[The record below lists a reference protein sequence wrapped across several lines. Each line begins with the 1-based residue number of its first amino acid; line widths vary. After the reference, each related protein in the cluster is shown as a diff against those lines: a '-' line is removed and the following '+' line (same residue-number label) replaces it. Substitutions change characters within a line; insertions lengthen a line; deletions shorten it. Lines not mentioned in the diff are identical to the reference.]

1 MTSTSS
7 NSQPVWQYFTNTYI
21 SSGEYT
27 TRNITTVTPDNVE
40 DNPTRLAQELQ
51 FSINNGY
58 YGFFWANPGS
68 SHGVP
73 NGEVQFD
80 YVGSGY
86 HNTITLTYN
95 RYGSMT
101 NYNPDKRHMYVHIAN
116 ATAAGVYQ
124 EKSYATL
131 LNADGTVWV
140 ENTSSNTNQNT
151 YSGELRFSEIA
162 SSIFNYNKTPI
173 KLSYYFADDVE
184 IDTTNL
190 KKFYESGEPV
200 VDQNEEQ
207 VEITFPNSNDPDRMF
222 RISKF
227 YGAQK
232 VDDVPSPSPQTP
244 PPPEETEPFPNHEG
258 VLGLVSYEWA
268 QGLNVINVT
277 GTSRNPQNANNNI
290 TYRYDTRANKDTDP
304 STILQAKS
312 GDKIKVTTFQYTGTY
327 LQYVIIW
334 LYDGTKWDELD
345 AEITT
350 KTETPFTEEY
360 EINLA
365 PGANYAIGMSL
376 NYYWDGKNDPEHRS
390 WRAFSLHVWG

>member
-21 SSGEYT
+21 SNGEYT
-27 TRNITTVTPDNVE
+27 TRNIISVTPSNVE

-51 FSINNGY
+51 YSINNGY
-58 YGFFWANPGS
+58 YGFSWNNPQ
-68 SHGVP
+68 GVP
-73 NGEVQFD
+73 AGHVEFN
-80 YVGSGY
+80 YIGSGY
-86 HNTITLTYN
+86 QNTITLTYN

-101 NYNPDKRHMYVHIAN
+101 NNDPNKRHMYVHIAN

-140 ENTSSNTNQNT
+140 ENTSSNANQNT
-151 YSGELRFSEIA
+151 YSGELRFSAIA
-162 SSIFNYNKTPI
+162 SSIFDYNNTPI
-173 KLSYYFADDVE
+173 KLSYYFADNVT

-190 KKFYESGEPV
+190 KKFNESGQPV
-200 VDQNEEQ
+200 LDQNGEQ
-207 VEITFPNSNDPDRMF
+207 VEITFPNSDDLDRMF

-232 VDDVPSPSPQTP
+232 VDDVPSPSSP
-244 PPPEETEPFPNHEG
+244 PSPKETEPFPKHEG
-258 VLGLVSYEWA
+258 GLGLVTYEWA

-277 GTSRNPQNANNNI
+277 GTSRNPNNANNNI
-290 TYRYDTRANKDTDP
+290 TYRYDTRANEDTDP

-312 GDKIKVTTFQYTGTY
+312 GDKIKVTTFQHTGDY

-334 LYDGTKWDELD
+334 LYDGTKWEELD
-345 AEITT
+345 VETTT
-350 KTETPFTEEY
+350 KTETPFTREY
-360 EINLA
+360 EINLV
-365 PGANYAIGMSL
+365 PGGNYAIGMSL
-376 NYYWDGKNDPEHRS
+376 NYYWDGKNGPAHRS